1 MKIKDIRF
9 KIARLKFNSIII
21 FSNFISFFL
30 WNIFSVKPKDYKSI
44 PIIINNFNRLE
55 CLKKLINRLE
65 KGGYKNI
72 YIIDNNSSYPPLLE
86 YYKTI
91 NYPIFHLKKNVGYLA
106 LWKTGIYKKFIR
118 GYYVYTDPDVIPI
131 DECPD
136 NFLEYFFQIMQQYK
150 TVQKVGFGLRIDNL
164 PDTFP
169 NKTKV
174 IEWEQ
179 HFFEKPLKNNIYNAQ
194 IDTTFALYR
203 PFTGGEAHKYKFNIR
218 TGMPYMAE
226 HLPWYQSDKLSE
238 EDIYYK
244 NHIQT
249 STHWSKQ

>member
-1 MKIKDIRF
+1 MKNIRF
-9 KIARLKFNSIII
+9 KIARFKFNTFTIIG
-21 FSNFISFFL
+21 NWISFIL
-30 WNIFSVKPKDYKSI
+30 WNIFGKSPQNYKNI

-55 CLKKLINRLE
+55 CLKKLINKLE
-65 KGGYKNI
+65 KSGYKNI
-72 YIIDNNSSYPPLLE
+72 YIIDNNSSYPPLLA
-86 YYKTI
+86 YYKTLS
-91 NYPIFHLKKNVGYLA
+91 YHIFYLKENIGYLA
-106 LWKTGIYKKFIR
+106 LWKTNIYKKFIR
-118 GYYVYTDPDVIPI
+118 SYYVYTDPDVIPI
-131 DECPD
+131 NECPD
-136 NFLEYFFQIMQQYK
+136 DFLEHFFKIMQQYK

-164 PDTFP
+164 PDTYP
-169 NKTKV
+169 QKQKV
-174 IEWEQ
+174 IEWEK
-179 HFFEKPLKNNIYNAQ
+179 HFFEKPLSTHVYKAQ

-226 HLPWYQSDKLSE
+226 HLPWYQNGELTE